1 MQVPAP
7 FEYERATSVDHALGL
22 LDRLGDE
29 ARLVAGGHSLIPMMK
44 LRLANLEYL
53 IDINDLHDEL
63 GYVRVGIGEVRIGAM
78 TRHRELLESVELA
91 ALFPI
96 FADAEAVIADPVV
109 RNRGTIGGSLC
120 QADPSEDLSAV
131 CTTLNASCVIRS
143 ADGERSVTMEDFH
156 RGPYETAVA
165 HGEMLTEVRIPVRPN
180 GSSAYA
186 KVERRAGD
194 WAVTSA
200 GRRSGWTAGPS
211 PTPGS
216 GSRRWEPIPPASP
229 RSRRRCVAKRRRRI
243 STPGP
248 VSSPRRPARRSPTTV
263 ERPTTSDIWPTSSPD
278 GRCAVRWSESRLV
291 RRETAHRARER
302 KATGTGARDMQVTMT
317 VNGEPVTREIQGRML
332 LVHFLRDELGLTGTH
347 WGCDTSNCGTCVA
360 WLDGEPVKTCTVLA
374 AMAGG
379 HEVRTVEGL
388 EQDGVLDPIQ
398 EGFMRCHG
406 LQCGFCTPGM
416 LMTTRALLDR
426 DPDPSEQ
433 TIREAISGQICR
445 CTGYTT
451 IVRSVQWAAAH
462 SGTENETD
470 TEAAGSPS

>member
-22 LDRLGDE
+22 LDRLGEE

-131 CTTLNASCVIRS
+131 CTTLNASCVIRGL
-143 ADGERSVTMEDFH
+143 DGERTVTMDEFY
-156 RGPYETAVA
+156 RGPYETAVG
-165 HGEMLTEVRIPVRPN
+165 HGEMLTEIRIPVRPQ

-200 GRRSGWTAGPS
+200 GAAVWMDGDTITDARVGLAAVGPNTTGIPEISASLRGQIPDERLYERAGEIAARSCDPVTDQRGSEEYKRHLADELTRRTLRKA
-211 PTPGS
+211 
-216 GSRRWEPIPPASP
+216 
-229 RSRRRCVAKRRRRI
+229 
-243 STPGP
+243 
-248 VSSPRRPARRSPTTV
+248 V
-263 ERPTTSDIWPTSSPD
+263 ER
-278 GRCAVRWSESRLV
+278 
-291 RRETAHRARER
+291 AR
-302 KATGTGARDMQVTMT
+302 
-317 VNGEPVTREIQGRML
+317 
-332 LVHFLRDELGLTGTH
+332 
-347 WGCDTSNCGTCVA
+347 S
-360 WLDGEPVKTCTVLA
+360 
-374 AMAGG
+374 
-379 HEVRTVEGL
+379 
-388 EQDGVLDPIQ
+388 
-398 EGFMRCHG
+398 
-406 LQCGFCTPGM
+406 
-416 LMTTRALLDR
+416 
-426 DPDPSEQ
+426 
-433 TIREAISGQICR
+433 
-445 CTGYTT
+445 
-451 IVRSVQWAAAH
+451 
-462 SGTENETD
+462 
-470 TEAAGSPS
+470 